1 MPLNNFAPVGRA
13 SEQNLY
19 EDLII
24 ESIRMFGREF
34 YYIPRTLVAVDDVLG
49 EDRLSEFKNAYQIEG
64 YLDEIDQYSGGGAFM
79 QKFGYMLEEQGTIT
93 VARRRWQ
100 QLVGRYGQT
109 ILPNRPAEGDLIWFP
124 LTDSLFEIK
133 FVEHQN
139 TFYQVGKLYTYKLKV
154 ELFQFSSEKFET
166 GIMEVDNYAMEAS
179 FDLLNQD
186 INSEVGVTI
195 VTETGEEINQ
205 DNLQPK
211 KEQTFDKTD
220 ILNDEADKILVDEF
234 EKNNFADW

>member
-1 MPLNNFAPVGRA
+1 MPLNSFAPVGRA

-34 YYIPRTLVAVDDVLG
+34 YYIPRTLVAVDDVMG
-49 EDRLSEFKNAYQIEG
+49 EDRLSEFKNSYQLEG

-79 QKFGYMLEEQGTIT
+79 SKFGYMLEEQGTIT
-93 VARRRWQ
+93 IARRRWQ
-100 QLVGRYGQT
+100 QLVGRHGQT
-109 ILPNRPAEGDLIWFP
+109 ILPNRPVEGDLIWFP

-154 ELFQFSSEKFET
+154 ELFQFASERFDT
-166 GIMEVDNYAMEAS
+166 GIPEVDNYAMEAS
-179 FDLLNQD
+179 FDLLQQD
-186 INSEVGVTI
+186 LISEEDFAILSEDGS
-195 VTETGEEINQ
+195 EINQ
-205 DNLQPK
+205 DSLQPK
-211 KEQTFDKTD
+211 KEQTFDQTD
-220 ILNDEADKILVDEF
+220 VINKDADKIITDF